1 MLSVELGFQLFEV
14 HGAADALAHPRYGHL
29 DRDTLEAML
38 QSAEALAGE
47 RFAPIAAALDE
58 TEPRMVAGRAV
69 TAPALAPALRAYAD
83 AGFIAAGFPPEI
95 GGLGLPTS
103 VGTAVMAAFGSA
115 CTPAAGYVFLTAAAA
130 RVIEAFGSAAQRAQF
145 LAPMLDGRW
154 FGTMCLSE
162 PHAGSSLLDAATQAI
177 RMDDGR
183 YRIRGDKMW
192 ISGGDH
198 DAAENIVHLVLARI
212 VEDGRRSDAL
222 SLFIVPRIR
231 VDGTPNG
238 VQLTGLN
245 RKLGH
250 HGTTNCALSF
260 GGAAECLGELLGEP
274 GRGLECM
281 FHMMNEARI
290 GVGTT
295 AAATAWAAYRYSAGY
310 ALERMQG
317 RRAADGAKARLVD
330 HADVRRMLLTQ
341 KAIAEGGLSLCLF
354 GACLVDRQRCATD
367 DGTRRTTRDLLEL
380 LTPVIKAW
388 CAERGVESNSL
399 AIQVMG
405 GAGYVRDH
413 PVERLFR
420 DQRLNPIH
428 EGTNGILAIDLVVR
442 KARRGA
448 GLEPLLQAI
457 DAEVAAAL
465 EDTAGCAAA
474 RCVAQHVA
482 AASSTLRGVLA
493 TIAADKPPQAALA
506 FATPIALMTGDL
518 SVAWMWLKQTR
529 AVAALDDIR
538 AQAKR
543 AAALHMVTHILPQ
556 SFGLA
561 ATVLSGAAAYD
572 DLPPETFAEA

>member
-1 MLSVELGFQLFEV
+1 
-14 HGAADALAHPRYGHL
+14 
-29 DRDTLEAML
+29 
-38 QSAEALAGE
+38 
-47 RFAPIAAALDE
+47 
-58 TEPRMVAGRAV
+58 
-69 TAPALAPALRAYAD
+69 
-83 AGFIAAGFPPEI
+83 
-95 GGLGLPTS
+95 
-103 VGTAVMAAFGSA
+103 
-115 CTPAAGYVFLTAAAA
+115 
-130 RVIEAFGSAAQRAQF
+130 
-145 LAPMLDGRW
+145 
-154 FGTMCLSE
+154 
-162 PHAGSSLLDAATQAI
+162 
-177 RMDDGR
+177 
-183 YRIRGDKMW
+183 
-192 ISGGDH
+192 
-198 DAAENIVHLVLARI
+198 
-212 VEDGRRSDAL
+212 
-222 SLFIVPRIR
+222 
-231 VDGTPNG
+231 
-238 VQLTGLN
+238 
-245 RKLGH
+245 
-250 HGTTNCALSF
+250 
-260 GGAAECLGELLGEP
+260 
-274 GRGLECM
+274 M

-341 KAIAEGGLSLCLF
+341 KTIAEGGLSLCLF

-367 DGTRRTTRDLLEL
+367 DGTRRTTREMLEV

-465 EDTAGCAAA
+465 EDTAACATA

-482 AASSTLRGVLA
+482 AASSTLRSVLA

-529 AVAALDDIR
+529 AVAALDDLR